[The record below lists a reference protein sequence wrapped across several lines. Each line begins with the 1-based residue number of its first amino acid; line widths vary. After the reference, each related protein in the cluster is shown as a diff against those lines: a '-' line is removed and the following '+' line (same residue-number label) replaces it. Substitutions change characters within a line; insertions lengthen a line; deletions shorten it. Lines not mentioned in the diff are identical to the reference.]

1 MLEKVKTLDTSDIP
15 IQILKQNSDYFA
27 KYFQK
32 YINQCIPKSILPS
45 DLKLADVN
53 PVCKNKSKISK
64 DNYRPGNILS
74 NISKI
79 YKRCIYDQI
88 QLFFHSLLSK
98 YQCRF
103 RRGYHARH
111 CSITLIEKQKK
122 SVDNS
127 GAFGMLPTDL
137 SKAFDCLPHELSNA
151 KLDAYG
157 FDKSSLK
164 VLLMHSYLP
173 NRKQTVKINYRYSS
187 RSEIL
192 FGVPR
197 GSILGSFL
205 FNTFI
210 CNRFNFFEDFD
221 IENMRTTLHHV
232 VWLKVPNLLSI
243 IQDSLQKFSL
253 NDLTIST

>member
-1 MLEKVKTLDTSDIP
+1 M
-15 IQILKQNSDYFA
+15 
-27 KYFQK
+27 
-32 YINQCIPKSILPS
+32 
-45 DLKLADVN
+45 
-53 PVCKNKSKISK
+53 KICK

-103 RRGYHARH
+103 RRGYNAQHS
-111 CSITLIEKQKK
+111 SITRIEKLKK

-127 GAFGMLPTDL
+127 GAFGMLLTNL
-137 SKAFDCLPHELSNA
+137 SKALDCLPHELLIA
-151 KLDAYG
+151 KLDAHG
-157 FDKSSLK
+157 FDKSFLK

-210 CNRFNFFEDFD
+210 CNRFYFLDDFD

-232 VWLKVPNLLSI
+232 VRVKVLNLVSI
-243 IQDSLQKFSL
+243 I
-253 NDLTIST
+253 